1 MISIDLSC
9 KVIAEEAPDR
19 RKSNEGY
26 RALEL
31 PERVLLFLTR
41 LWCKTRF
48 SELGYQYGCGKVSA
62 IRYFEELEV
71 IFHKHFVSRLV
82 FPRDHEELRKMT
94 RKEVLEAFPDL
105 LAILDATNWEQF
117 KPENFLENRLSYS
130 AFKHMTVFQTL
141 LGSHLALLLCWCVFG
156 SCWLILLLCAVVS
169 TERLVLWRSEI
180 FGGISNEISVLL
192 DQSTLPSEMK
202 G

>member
-1 MISIDLSC
+1 LRTTKASSSSGVAVLLISIDLSC
-9 KVIAEEAPDR
+9 KVIEEEAQDR

-41 LWCKTRF
+41 LWSKTRF
-48 SELGYQYGCGKVSA
+48 SELGYQYGCGKETA
-62 IRYFEELEV
+62 RRYFEELEV

-82 FPRDHEELRKMT
+82 FPRDPEELRKMT

-141 LGSHLALLLCWCVFG
+141 LGSHLALLLCWCVLG
-156 SCWLILLLCAVVS
+156 SCWLILL
-169 TERLVLWRSEI
+169 
-180 FGGISNEISVLL
+180 
-192 DQSTLPSEMK
+192 
-202 G
+202 